1 MKKIFFSMFLAV
13 FALFACGCAPKEL
26 PYSAKLFDK
35 AENFMTETYLRE
47 NNTHYPSNN
56 DGLPHTRCQVI
67 KTEDDVEGIFET
79 FPEELDFS
87 RDMLV
92 IYIFTDINYAFG
104 CRLDDITVTENE
116 MTIVIGHEM
125 AKRDIWGRRPPS
137 ASLPTQRCLVV
148 KLTDCSFNDVKVDLI
163 YD

>member
-67 KTEDDVEGIFET
+67 KTEDNADGIFET

-92 IYIFTDINYAFG
+92 IYIFTDINYGFG
-104 CRLDDITVTENE
+104 CRLEDITENEQE
-116 MTIVIGHEM
+116 MTIVIRHEL
-125 AKRDIWGRRPPS
+125 AKSSEGFDVPA

-148 KLTDCSFNDVKVDLI
+148 KLTDCSFNDVKVELI